1 MKHLLI
7 TGPPGVGKTTL
18 VRRLADRLSVYH
30 PAGFYTDEIRVD
42 GIRKGFQLVSL
53 AGQKHILSH
62 VDVRGSFR
70 IGRYGV
76 DVPGFDRLLTD
87 LDLPRSPSK
96 IIIIDEI
103 GRMECLSQRF
113 IQEMEGI
120 LNSPKIVVATI
131 ALKGEGFIARVKKR
145 PDCRV
150 VTVTVDNRGQWPDAL
165 LQDVLRRL

>member
-1 MKHLLI
+1 
-7 TGPPGVGKTTL
+7 
-18 VRRLADRLSVYH
+18 
-30 PAGFYTDEIRVD
+30 
-42 GIRKGFQLVSL
+42 
-53 AGQKHILSH
+53 
-62 VDVRGSFR
+62 
-70 IGRYGV
+70 
-76 DVPGFDRLLTD
+76 
-87 LDLPRSPSK
+87 
-96 IIIIDEI
+96 
-103 GRMECLSQRF
+103 MECLSQRF